1 MLRGSP
7 ADACGRHAAGMRA
20 PPRSP
25 LFKGIV
31 APDTVFGLDGELK
44 FLKRFNELVYF
55 REILDGRGLQG
66 LQLRAQA
73 RIVGLQVALHAGTA
87 PGLR

>member
-1 MLRGSP
+1 M
-7 ADACGRHAAGMRA
+7 HAAGMRA
-20 PPRSP
+20 PSWNPS
-25 LFKGIV
+25 FKRIV
-31 APDTVFGLDGELK
+31 ALDAVLRLDGKLK
-44 FLKRFNELVYF
+44 FLKLFNELVYL
-55 REILDGRGLQG
+55 REILDGCGLQG